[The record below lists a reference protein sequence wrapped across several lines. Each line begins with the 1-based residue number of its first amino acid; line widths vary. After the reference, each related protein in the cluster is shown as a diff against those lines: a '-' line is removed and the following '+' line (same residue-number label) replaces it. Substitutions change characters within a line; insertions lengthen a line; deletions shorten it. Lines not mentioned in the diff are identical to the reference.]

1 MRVVIDGVGTFEV
14 NEIALPQLMSV
25 IEANKSISLESN
37 VTISSGYGG
46 EQLINE

>member
-1 MRVVIDGVGTFEV
+1 MRVVIDGIGTFEV
-14 NEIALPQLMSV
+14 NEIAIPQLMAV

-37 VTISSGYGG
+37 TNLGNAYGG

>member
-14 NEIALPQLMSV
+14 NEVALPQIMSI

-37 VTISSGYGG
+37 TTLSYGG